1 MIGPT
6 GPIGPQGLAGLNG
19 WLLFYDTSIPS
30 CFLQNKIPFIREQ
43 AKMVLAEKMVN
54 LVCPVL
60 LVKFYERFYVFETI

>member
-30 CFLQNKIPFIREQ
+30 YFLQNKIPFIREQ